1 MDSMIPSTKYLLII
15 ALVFLQLTNAFVS
28 NAQKVFFT
36 STIVNRV
43 AVNEKYTYNVAVID
57 SSKKTIQFSCL
68 NLPSWLSFDTKNNIL
83 SGIAKKTGQYAI
95 QITASNGDTTLHQ
108 NFMLTVFNK
117 QTMNILPLGNSL
129 TNGSNMFN
137 SYRRDLW
144 QMLHKAN
151 YNFDFIGSWDKP
163 NIGGNVPNADF
174 DMDHDGHSGWK
185 ASDLLNQPDWDKQKG
200 NIKDWLQTY
209 TPDIVLLEFGT
220 NEVFQCVTN
229 RDAIN
234 NIDTVIQLLREKNK
248 SVKILLAQIP
258 PLGAGWANKK
268 LCNNDI
274 EYAKAVIEFNKA
286 ILQYGKAKNS
296 TASPIII
303 VDQFTGVNPAVDMYD
318 DIHPNAIGEKKMAG
332 KWFAAI
338 KKYLRKLN

>member
-43 AVNEKYTYNVAVID
+43 AVNEKYTYNIAVID
-57 SSKKTIQFSCL
+57 SSEKTIQFSCL

-185 ASDLLNQPDWDKQKG
+185 ASDLLNQPDWDKQRG
-200 NIKDWLQTY
+200 NIRDWLLTY
-209 TPDIVLLEFGT
+209 TPDIALLEFGT

-234 NIDTVIQLLREKNK
+234 NIDTVIQLLRDKNK
-248 SVKILLAQIP
+248 SVKIFLAQIP
-258 PLGAGWANKK
+258 PLGAAWADKK

-274 EYAKAVIEFNKA
+274 EYAKALIEFNKA
-286 ILQYGKAKNS
+286 ILQYGKAKSS

-303 VDQFTGVNPAVDMYD
+303 VDQFTGVNTAVDMYD
-318 DIHPNAIGEKKMAG
+318 DIHPNIIGEKKMAG

-338 KKYLRKLN
+338 KKHLRKL

>member
-36 STIVNRV
+36 SIIVNRV
-43 AVNEKYTYNVAVID
+43 AVNEKYTYNVAVLD
-57 SSKKTIQFSCL
+57 SSEKTIQFSCL

-108 NFMLTVFNK
+108 NFMITVFNK
-117 QTMNILPLGNSL
+117 HTMNILPLGNSL

-185 ASDLLNQPDWDKQKG
+185 ASDLLNQPDWDKQRG
-200 NIKDWLQTY
+200 NIRDWLLTY
-209 TPDIVLLEFGT
+209 TPDIALLEFGT
-220 NEVFQCVTN
+220 NEVFQCIKNT
-229 RDAIN
+229 DAIN

-258 PLGAGWANKK
+258 PLGAAWADKK

-286 ILQYGKAKNS
+286 ILQYGKAKSS

-318 DIHPNAIGEKKMAG
+318 DIHPNTIGEKKMAG

-338 KKYLRKLN
+338 KKHLRKL

>member
-57 SSKKTIQFSCL
+57 SSEKTIQFSCL

-95 QITASNGDTTLHQ
+95 QITASNGDTTLRQ

-185 ASDLLNQPDWDKQKG
+185 ASDLLNQPDWDKQRG
-200 NIKDWLQTY
+200 NIRDWLLTY
-209 TPDIVLLEFGT
+209 TPDIALLEFGT

-248 SVKILLAQIP
+248 SVKIFLAQIP
-258 PLGAGWANKK
+258 PLGAAWADKK

-286 ILQYGKAKNS
+286 ILQYGKAKSS

-318 DIHPNAIGEKKMAG
+318 DIHPNTIGEKKMAG

>member
-1 MDSMIPSTKYLLII
+1 MDAMIRYTKYLLIT

-43 AVNEKYTYNVAVID
+43 AVNEKYTYSVAVID
-57 SSKKTIQFSCL
+57 SSAKSIQFSCN

-95 QITASNGDTTLHQ
+95 QITASNGDTTLRQ

-234 NIDTVIQLLREKNK
+234 NIDTVIQLLRDKNK
-248 SVKILLAQIP
+248 SVKIFLAQIP
-258 PLGAGWANKK
+258 PLGAAWADKK

-286 ILQYGKAKNS
+286 ILQYGKAKSS

-318 DIHPNAIGEKKMAG
+318 DIHPNAIGEKKMAR

>member
-43 AVNEKYTYNVAVID
+43 AVNEKYTYNVAVLD
-57 SSKKTIQFSCL
+57 SSEKTIQFSCL

-108 NFMLTVFNK
+108 NFMITVFNK
-117 QTMNILPLGNSL
+117 HTMNILPLGNSL

-185 ASDLLNQPDWDKQKG
+185 ASDLLNQPDWDKQRG
-200 NIKDWLQTY
+200 NIRDWLLTY
-209 TPDIVLLEFGT
+209 TPDIALLEFGT

-248 SVKILLAQIP
+248 SVKIFLAQIP
-258 PLGAGWANKK
+258 PLGAAWADKK

-286 ILQYGKAKNS
+286 ILQYGKAKSS

-318 DIHPNAIGEKKMAG
+318 DIHPNIIGEKKMAG

-338 KKYLRKLN
+338 KKHLRKL

>member
-1 MDSMIPSTKYLLII
+1 MDAMIRCTKYLLIT
-15 ALVFLQLTNAFVS
+15 ALVFLQITNAFVS
-28 NAQKVFFT
+28 KAQKLFFT

-43 AVNEKYTYNVAVID
+43 AVNEKYTYNVAVKD
-57 SSKKTIQFSCL
+57 ASQKKIQFFCN

-83 SGIAKKTGQYAI
+83 SGIAKNTGQYAI
-95 QITASNGDTTLHQ
+95 QITASNGDTTLHH

-129 TNGSNMFN
+129 TNGTNVFN
-137 SYRRDLW
+137 SYRRYLW

-151 YNFDFIGSWDKP
+151 YNFDFIGSWDKYDM
-163 NIGGNVPNADF
+163 GGPVSNPDF

-185 ASDLLNQPDWDKQKG
+185 ASDVLNQPDWDKQRG
-200 NIKDWLQTY
+200 NIRDWLLTY
-209 TPDIVLLEFGT
+209 TPDIALLEFGT
-220 NEVFQCVTN
+220 NEVFQCIKNT
-229 RDAIN
+229 DAIN

-258 PLGAGWANKK
+258 PLGAAWADKK
-268 LCNNDI
+268 LCSNDI
-274 EYAKAVIEFNKA
+274 EYSKAVIEFNKA

-303 VDQFTGVNPAVDMYD
+303 VDQFTDVNPAVDMYD
-318 DIHPNAIGEKKMAG
+318 DIHPNAIGEKKMAE
-332 KWFAAI
+332 KWFDAI
-338 KKYLRKLN
+338 KKYLRKL

>member
-43 AVNEKYTYNVAVID
+43 AVNEKYTYNIAVID
-57 SSKKTIQFSCL
+57 SSEKTIQFSCL

-83 SGIAKKTGQYAI
+83 SGISKKTGQYAI

-185 ASDLLNQPDWDKQKG
+185 ASDLLNQPDWDKQRG
-200 NIKDWLQTY
+200 NIRDWLLTY
-209 TPDIVLLEFGT
+209 TPDIALLEFGT

-248 SVKILLAQIP
+248 SVKIFLAQIP
-258 PLGAGWANKK
+258 PLGAAWADKK

-286 ILQYGKAKNS
+286 ILQYGKAKSS

-303 VDQFTGVNPAVDMYD
+303 VDQFSGVNPAVDMYD
-318 DIHPNAIGEKKMAG
+318 DIHPNIIGEKKMAG

-338 KKYLRKLN
+338 KKHLRKL

>member
-1 MDSMIPSTKYLLII
+1 MEAMIRCTKYLLIT
-15 ALVFLQLTNAFVS
+15 ALVFLQITNAFVS
-28 NAQKVFFT
+28 KAQKLFFT

-57 SSKKTIQFSCL
+57 SSEKTIQFSCL

-185 ASDLLNQPDWDKQKG
+185 ASDLLNQPDWDKQRG
-200 NIKDWLQTY
+200 NIRDWLLTY
-209 TPDIVLLEFGT
+209 KPDIVLLEFGT
-220 NEVFQCVTN
+220 NEVFQCISN
-229 RDAIN
+229 ADAID
-234 NIDTVIQLLREKNK
+234 NIDTVIQLLRKKNK
-248 SVKILLAQIP
+248 SVKIFIAQIP
-258 PLGAGWANKK
+258 PLGATWADKK
-268 LCNNDI
+268 LCNNDT
-274 EYAKAVIEFNKA
+274 EYSKAVLTFNKA
-286 ILQYGKAKNS
+286 LLQYSKVKNS
-296 TASPIII
+296 NTSPIII
-303 VDQFTGVNPAVDMYD
+303 VDQFTGINPAIDMYD
-318 DIHPNAIGEKKMAG
+318 DIHPNGIGEKKMAK
-332 KWFAAI
+332 KWFIAI

>member
-1 MDSMIPSTKYLLII
+1 MDAMIRCTKYLLIT
-15 ALVFLQLTNAFVS
+15 ALVFLQITNSFVS
-28 NAQKVFFT
+28 KAQKLFFT

-43 AVNEKYTYNVAVID
+43 AVNEKYTYSVAVKD
-57 SSKKTIQFSCL
+57 ASQKKIQFSCN

-83 SGIAKKTGQYAI
+83 SGIAKNTGQYDI
-95 QITASNGDTTLHQ
+95 QITALNGDTTLHQ

-129 TNGSNMFN
+129 TNGTNVFN
-137 SYRRDLW
+137 SYRRYLW

-151 YNFDFIGSWDKP
+151 YNFDFIGSWDKYDM
-163 NIGGNVPNADF
+163 GGPVSNPDF

-185 ASDLLNQPDWDKQKG
+185 ASDVLNQPDWDKQRG
-200 NIKDWLQTY
+200 NIRDWLLTY
-209 TPDIVLLEFGT
+209 TPDIALLEFGT
-220 NEVFQCVTN
+220 NEVFQCIKNT
-229 RDAIN
+229 DAIN

-258 PLGAGWANKK
+258 PLGAAWADKK
-268 LCNNDI
+268 LCSNDI
-274 EYAKAVIEFNKA
+274 EYSKAVIEFNKA

-296 TASPIII
+296 TGSPIII
-303 VDQFTGVNPAVDMYD
+303 VDQFTDVNPAVDMYD
-318 DIHPNAIGEKKMAG
+318 DIHPNAIGEKKMAE

-338 KKYLRKLN
+338 KKYLRKL

>member
-1 MDSMIPSTKYLLII
+1 
-15 ALVFLQLTNAFVS
+15 
-28 NAQKVFFT
+28 
-36 STIVNRV
+36 
-43 AVNEKYTYNVAVID
+43 
-57 SSKKTIQFSCL
+57 
-68 NLPSWLSFDTKNNIL
+68 
-83 SGIAKKTGQYAI
+83 
-95 QITASNGDTTLHQ
+95 
-108 NFMLTVFNK
+108 MLTVFNK

-318 DIHPNAIGEKKMAG
+318 DIHPNAIGEKKMAR

>member
-1 MDSMIPSTKYLLII
+1 MDSMIRCTKYLLIT
-15 ALVFLQLTNAFVS
+15 ALVFLQITNAFVS
-28 NAQKVFFT
+28 KAQKLFFT

-43 AVNEKYTYNVAVID
+43 AVNEKYTYNVAVKD
-57 SSKKTIQFSCL
+57 ASQKKIQFSCN

-83 SGIAKKTGQYAI
+83 SGIAKNTGQYAI
-95 QITASNGDTTLHQ
+95 QITASNGDTTLHH

-129 TNGSNMFN
+129 TNGTNVFN
-137 SYRRDLW
+137 SYRRYLW

-151 YNFDFIGSWDKP
+151 YNFDFIGSWDKYDM
-163 NIGGNVPNADF
+163 GGPVSNPDF

-185 ASDLLNQPDWDKQKG
+185 ASDVLNQPDWDKQRG
-200 NIKDWLQTY
+200 NIRDWLLTY
-209 TPDIVLLEFGT
+209 TPDIALLEFGT
-220 NEVFQCVTN
+220 NEVFQCIKNT
-229 RDAIN
+229 DAIN

-258 PLGAGWANKK
+258 PLGAAWADKK
-268 LCNNDI
+268 LCSNDI
-274 EYAKAVIEFNKA
+274 EYSKAVIEFNKA

-303 VDQFTGVNPAVDMYD
+303 VDQFTDVNPAVDMYD
-318 DIHPNAIGEKKMAG
+318 DIHPNAIGEKKMAE
-332 KWFAAI
+332 KWFDAI
-338 KKYLRKLN
+338 KKYLRKL

>member
-1 MDSMIPSTKYLLII
+1 MIRCTKYLLIT
-15 ALVFLQLTNAFVS
+15 ALVFLQITNAFVS
-28 NAQKVFFT
+28 KAQKLFFT

-43 AVNEKYTYNVAVID
+43 AVNEKYTYSVAIKD
-57 SSKKTIQFSCL
+57 ASQKKIQFSCN

-129 TNGSNMFN
+129 TNGTNVFN
-137 SYRRDLW
+137 SYRRYLW

-151 YNFDFIGSWDKP
+151 YNFDFIGSWDKYDM
-163 NIGGNVPNADF
+163 GGPVSNPDF

-185 ASDLLNQPDWDKQKG
+185 ASDVLNQPDWDKQRG
-200 NIKDWLQTY
+200 NIRDWLLTY
-209 TPDIVLLEFGT
+209 TPDIALLEFGT
-220 NEVFQCVTN
+220 NEVFQCIKNT
-229 RDAIN
+229 DAIN

-258 PLGAGWANKK
+258 PLGAAWADKK
-268 LCNNDI
+268 LCSNDI
-274 EYAKAVIEFNKA
+274 EYSKAVIEFNKA
-286 ILQYGKAKNS
+286 ILQYGNAKNS

-303 VDQFTGVNPAVDMYD
+303 VDQFTDVNPAVDMYD
-318 DIHPNAIGEKKMAG
+318 DIHPNAICEKKMAE
-332 KWFAAI
+332 KCFAAI
-338 KKYLRKLN
+338 KKYLRKL